1 MSAPTDW
8 SAFSKTLLNALDPWQ
23 RGAGATKEDAMVA
36 DDLSA
41 VIVGTKVEIKFAA
54 TAFFKV
60 LGEWATRYGMKI
72 SKKTTAII
80 VSAPKASDKHKA
92 WIKSAKWKCQDVE
105 IKAAKQMKLFGYV
118 LDITLSL
125 GPAVD
130 LAVRGPVFVV
140 EGLRTHGS
148 QARGR
153 EHPETR
159 DSSDLP

>member
-1 MSAPTDW
+1 
-8 SAFSKTLLNALDPWQ
+8 
-23 RGAGATKEDAMVA
+23 MVA

-60 LGEWATRYGMKI
+60 LGEWATRYGMNI